1 MKSIRIQK
9 LSFLVLWMLKQ
20 MYHSLKVKEMKT
32 KKDTKSFDIL
42 NQDELAQLKG
52 GDDRYYVLVIIDG
65 KYVKIY
71 I

>member
-1 MKSIRIQK
+1 
-9 LSFLVLWMLKQ
+9 MLKQ